1 METSTDQAP
10 ARPAA
15 APPGSLSPSRASDFM
30 QCPLLYRFRVI
41 DKLPEKPSEA
51 ATRGTLVHAVL
62 ERLFDAPAEERT
74 APRAAALIP
83 GQWERLRESKP
94 ELAELFADAGEGE
107 EAAGERMARWLGDVE
122 RLVERWFTL
131 EDPTRLEP
139 VERELFVQAE
149 LESGL
154 KLRGIIDRVDVA
166 PTGEVRIVDYK
177 TGKAP
182 RPQYAE
188 GALFQMKFYALVVWR
203 LKGVVPRRLQL
214 VYLGSGDVV
223 TYDPVQ
229 ADLERVERKLL
240 ALWEAIQLATE
251 TGEWRPRPT
260 KLCGWC
266 DHQAV
271 CPEFGGTPRPTRCR
285 SSRRP
290 GPGRR
295 TSRRHSRAE
304 WAAGSVEGSKESFV
318 AIRVLLVDDQPLLR
332 TGFRMILEAEQDI
345 AVVGEAGDGL
355 QALDQVRALQ
365 PDVVLMDIRM
375 PRMDGVEATRQISGP
390 GKDGPAK
397 VLVLT
402 TFDLDEY
409 VVEALKAGASGF
421 LLKDAPAGELVQ
433 AIRVVAAGEAML
445 APSITRRLLDK
456 YADHLPSGDEPVP
469 DTLHTL
475 TEREVEVLK
484 LVARGLSNAE
494 IAADLFVSETTVKTH
509 VGHVLT
515 KLGLRDRV
523 QAAVYAYESG
533 LVRPGAQ

>member
-10 ARPAA
+10 AQAVA
-15 APPGSLSPSRASDFM
+15 APPRSLSPSRASDFM

-62 ERLFDAPAEERT
+62 ERLFDAPADERT
-74 APRAAALIP
+74 APRATALIP

-107 EAAGERMARWLGDVE
+107 EAAGERMTRWLGDVE

-223 TYDPVQ
+223 TYDPVP
-229 ADLERVERKLL
+229 ADLERVEQKLL
-240 ALWEAIQLATE
+240 ALWEAIQQATE
-251 TGEWRPRPT
+251 TGDWRPRPT

-271 CPEFGGTPRPTRCR
+271 CPEFGGTPP
-285 SSRRP
+285 P
-290 GPGRR
+290 YPLPIVP
-295 TSRRHSRAE
+295 AP
-304 WAAGSVEGSKESFV
+304 AAG
-318 AIRVLLVDDQPLLR
+318 
-332 TGFRMILEAEQDI
+332 AED
-345 AVVGEAGDGL
+345 L
-355 QALDQVRALQ
+355 PQA
-365 PDVVLMDIRM
+365 
-375 PRMDGVEATRQISGP
+375 
-390 GKDGPAK
+390 
-397 VLVLT
+397 
-402 TFDLDEY
+402 
-409 VVEALKAGASGF
+409 
-421 LLKDAPAGELVQ
+421 
-433 AIRVVAAGEAML
+433 
-445 APSITRRLLDK
+445 
-456 YADHLPSGDEPVP
+456 
-469 DTLHTL
+469 
-475 TEREVEVLK
+475 
-484 LVARGLSNAE
+484 
-494 IAADLFVSETTVKTH
+494 
-509 VGHVLT
+509 
-515 KLGLRDRV
+515 
-523 QAAVYAYESG
+523 
-533 LVRPGAQ
+533 